1 MTTQKKSSKKTK
13 KTRQSKITQFF
24 KRVNEHDVS
33 SDIEFDFSDNETSV
47 NSNPCCFC
55 GIEMG
60 PDRYSQYCSRKCLYG
75 N

>member
-1 MTTQKKSSKKTK
+1 MTTQKKSFEKTK
-13 KTRQSKITQFF
+13 QTRQSKITQFF
-24 KRVNEHDVS
+24 NSEYEVS
-33 SDIEFDFSDNETSV
+33 NNIEFNFLDVETTE

-60 PDRYSQYCSRKCLYG
+60 TNRYSQYCSRQCLYK

>member
-1 MTTQKKSSKKTK
+1 MTIQKKSSEKTK

-24 KRVNEHDVS
+24 KREIDVS
-33 SDIEFDFSDNETSV
+33 SDIEFDFLDNEISV

-55 GIEMG
+55 GIDMG
-60 PDRYSQYCSRKCLYG
+60 PNRYSQYCSRQCLYG